1 MIDVGISHTCAV
13 MDDGTLY
20 CWGLN
25 ANYQLGD
32 GTNTFRSTPIA
43 SNLPNG
49 ISASLVTTG
58 EGHTC
63 ILTNASTIYCMGA
76 NSDGQLGDSTTVS
89 RNSFTETH
97 WNRNNSRIL
106 CITQMD
112 SNRMPNFRYLVGE
125 QYSMTSTQIPQGI
138 SLNQV
143 TSSIDYDGNY
153 PIDSNITVFANSTDN
168 SFSLSISMKS
178 FEHNKREGQ
187 INSFSFDSGFVTS
200 SKTPISVRSGY
211 HHGCLIDYDHKMKCW
226 GINQFGNNGYGSTTT
241 QNANPINVDHNYM
254 TESKKMDV
262 EFTRFVQ

>member
-1 MIDVGISHTCAV
+1 MQDGRVACWGNNDYGQLGDGTLVDKNSPVYAQLPNSKSAVMIDVGISHTCAV

-97 WNRNNSRIL
+97 WNRNNSRNTTVLHKWIPIGCQIFDIWL
-106 CITQMD
+106 
-112 SNRMPNFRYLVGE
+112 GE

-153 PIDSNITVFANSTDN
+153 PIDSNITVFANSTD
-168 SFSLSISMKS
+168 
-178 FEHNKREGQ
+178 
-187 INSFSFDSGFVTS
+187 
-200 SKTPISVRSGY
+200 SK
-211 HHGCLIDYDHKMKCW
+211 L
-226 GINQFGNNGYGSTTT
+226 F
-241 QNANPINVDHNYM
+241 A
-254 TESKKMDV
+254 
-262 EFTRFVQ
+262 